1 MTAGDGGSMGDFTAR
16 MGSQLPPHSVVEA
29 VFTGRVSAYP
39 IACLPLKRW
48 PLASERCLRSG
59 LGEGCMN

>member
-1 MTAGDGGSMGDFTAR
+1 MGDFTAR

-48 PLASERCLRSG
+48 PLDSERCLRSG